1 MYFLPGVEL
10 RKVGSM
16 GKAGEERALDLK
28 LKVLGS
34 VPSHAL
40 EFFCTYSHTLTQA
53 SPLSLYMT
61 AMSSPSGMVGW
72 SSRKAPW
79 R

>member
-1 MYFLPGVEL
+1 
-10 RKVGSM
+10 M

-34 VPSHAL
+34 APGHAL

-61 AMSSPSGMVGW
+61 EMTSHSGMVEW
-72 SSRKAPW
+72 SSRKAP
-79 R
+79 RR